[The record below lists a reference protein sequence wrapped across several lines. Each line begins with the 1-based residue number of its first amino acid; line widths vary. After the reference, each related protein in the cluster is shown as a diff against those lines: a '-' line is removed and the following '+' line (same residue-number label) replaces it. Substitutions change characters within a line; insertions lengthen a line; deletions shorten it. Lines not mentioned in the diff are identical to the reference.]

1 MPDGRIDLTMGHGN
15 TGSVYPWFG
24 KDIRDGIARAIENY
38 ALLRELWAN
47 ENVTGSGK
55 FRTLLRGYISTPR
68 PLDSIAPFV
77 WHGSIR
83 SPRNRRTGRL
93 LRWLF
98 LPRQHLLAARAHRPN
113 GRPLPRAIR
122 IPRPQGGE
130 EGDRGTGRTVL
141 HEEELPGR
149 YRPFRHV
156 SRKQAR

>member
-47 ENVTGSGK
+47 ENVTRSGK

-83 SPRNRRTGRL
+83 FPEIAEQAAYCGDGFFHNNIFWPPEHTARMVALYRERFEYHDHGEAKKTIAGLDRR
-93 LRWLF
+93 
-98 LPRQHLLAARAHRPN
+98 
-113 GRPLPRAIR
+113 
-122 IPRPQGGE
+122 
-130 EGDRGTGRTVL
+130 VL
-141 HEEELPGR
+141 
-149 YRPFRHV
+149 
-156 SRKQAR
+156 